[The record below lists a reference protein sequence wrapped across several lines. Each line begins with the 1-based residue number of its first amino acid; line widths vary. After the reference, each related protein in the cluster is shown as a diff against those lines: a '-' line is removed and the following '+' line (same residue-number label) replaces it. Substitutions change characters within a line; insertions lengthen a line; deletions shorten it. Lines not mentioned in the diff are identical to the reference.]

1 MSRMTT
7 NMKKYSS
14 IGVAVDMGRVPPIS
28 KMPFKLSAI
37 GAALDMGLIPPKNYF
52 KEKLLSISVSTGPAS
67 PSNINIQIID

>member
-1 MSRMTT
+1 MR
-7 NMKKYSS
+7 KYSS

-52 KEKLLSISVSTGPAS
+52 KEKIITLAVSVEQAPASMISVQV
-67 PSNINIQIID
+67 I